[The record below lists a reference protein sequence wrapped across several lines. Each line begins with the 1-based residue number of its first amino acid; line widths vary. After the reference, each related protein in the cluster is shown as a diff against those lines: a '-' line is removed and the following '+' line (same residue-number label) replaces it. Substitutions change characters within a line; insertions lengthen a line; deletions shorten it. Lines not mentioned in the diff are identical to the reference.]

1 MKTTHAGLAAASGR
15 SWGLVEALFAL
26 FGRIPDS
33 LILFGARLFPAA
45 VFWMS
50 GRTKME
56 GWEIAERTYVLFEHE
71 YALPVIDPELAAR
84 MATIAEHAFPVLLV
98 LGIATR
104 FSALALLGMT
114 AVIQVFVYPSAWP
127 THGLWAVCFL
137 LVIAKGPGVLALD
150 HLIRARLARRA

>member
-1 MKTTHAGLAAASGR
+1 MKTTHAGLAAANERTGSLLDG
-15 SWGLVEALFAL
+15 LFAL
-26 FGRIPDS
+26 FGSIPDS

-71 YALPVIDPELAAR
+71 YALPVIDPEFAAR
-84 MATIAEHAFPVLLV
+84 MATIAEHVFPVLLV

-114 AVIQVFVYPSAWP
+114 AVIQVFVYPNAWP

-137 LVIAKGPGVLALD
+137 LVIAKGPGVFAID
-150 HLIRARLARRA
+150 HLIRARPARYA

>member
-1 MKTTHAGLAAASGR
+1 MKSAPTSATRREAPPAGFLE
-15 SWGLVEALFAL
+15 GLFIL

-84 MATIAEHAFPVLLV
+84 LATISEHLFPVLLV

-114 AVIQVFVYPSAWP
+114 AVIQVFVYPQAWP

-137 LVIAKGPGVLALD
+137 LVIAKGPGVFALD
-150 HLIRARLARRA
+150 HLIRARFAGRA